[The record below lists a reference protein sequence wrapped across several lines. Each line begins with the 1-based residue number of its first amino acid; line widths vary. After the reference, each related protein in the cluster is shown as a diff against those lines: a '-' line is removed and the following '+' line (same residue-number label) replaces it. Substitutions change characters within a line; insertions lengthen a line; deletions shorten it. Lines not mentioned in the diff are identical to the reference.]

1 MHQKYQKCLPTSEI
15 SEKSKMHQ
23 KCIRNTYFSPVHAP
37 SPDQFLNI
45 FCLLYIHP
53 QLLHR
58 ILNSHISPP
67 PTHPKTINILK
78 CKWLP
83 TISLNFFPPDQFLN
97 IFCLLHIH
105 PWLLHLILNSHIS
118 APITHPKTIN
128 FVKCKWL
135 QTISLNSPLA
145 NS

>member
-37 SPDQFLNI
+37 SPDRFLNI

-53 QLLHR
+53 QLLHL

-83 TISLNFFPPDQFLN
+83 TISLNFFPPGPILK
-97 IFCLLHIH
+97 HILSFTH
-105 PWLLHLILNSHIS
+105 PP
-118 APITHPKTIN
+118 PITPPYPQFPHFSTSNPPQN
-128 FVKCKWL
+128 NQFCKM
-135 QTISLNSPLA
+135 QMAA
-145 NS
+145 NN